1 MTDGGQ
7 PAASGPQTGGGGED
21 GGEDVDADR
30 DSRSPRST
38 DPDVASDVA
47 GDRSA
52 FVTTTGHFY
61 RGTLDRITTWRGRM
75 DQTTNW
81 AVVVMAATLTWA
93 FSSPDNPHFVILVAA
108 AAVLAFLVV
117 EAHRF
122 RQYDAWRR
130 RVRLVEENF
139 IASVHDGRDP
149 ERSDWRAVVGEDLRD
164 PAIELSF
171 LTALTHRLRRV
182 YLFLLTVLTGAWT
195 LRVTVFAP
203 SEPLRE
209 TAAVGA
215 APGTVVAGVVAAV
228 YLGLAGLTGW
238 SLRGRTSRE
247 FDD

>member
-7 PAASGPQTGGGGED
+7 PGASGPDGSPTGGGGD
-21 GGEDVDADR
+21 GDGEDAD
-30 DSRSPRST
+30 

-52 FVTTTGHFY
+52 FVTTAGHFY
-61 RGTLDRITTWRGRM
+61 RGTLDRVTTWRGRL

-139 IASVHDGRDP
+139 VASVYDGRDP
-149 ERSDWRAVVGEDLRD
+149 ERPDWRAVVGDDLRD
-164 PAIELSF
+164 PSIGLSF

-203 SEPLRE
+203 SEPLTE

-238 SLRGRTSRE
+238 SFRGRTSRE
-247 FDD
+247 FGDD